1 MIAIQDLRDT
11 ARDLLTKKEVRGVI
25 GYRRGSSGMLAEPV
39 VITDPAQVD
48 ELVWD
53 PTCFHNLSLYLVED
67 RKFLAHLRKTADL
80 PIAIVAKGCDAR
92 SIVVLMQEHY
102 FERKDVYIIGVS
114 CEGSGVL
121 DERKLAAKGIQASN
135 SAFDGDD
142 FVFTTAAGEQ
152 RIAAREVMADRCLE
166 CREPFPKEHNIALG
180 DNKIGRVLDAPFTAL
195 KRFEEM
201 DAVARWNFWEHQFE
215 RCIRCFACRAVCPM
229 CYCEECIVDSTNF
242 PVTGQ
247 TTAEEKANRI
257 RWIDRSATRAEN
269 STYHMTRVLH
279 LAGRCIDCNECERV
293 CPVNIPLRLLNNKM
307 EREAR
312 EEFGFEPGASIG
324 GPSLTASF
332 LDNDPGEFIR

>member
-1 MIAIQDLRDT
+1 MINIQDMRDT
-11 ARDLLTKKEVRGVI
+11 ARNLLAKGEVRAVI
-25 GYRRGSSGMLAEPV
+25 GYRRGSSGMNAEPV
-39 VITDPAQVD
+39 VITNPAQAD

-80 PIAIVAKGCDAR
+80 PIAIIAKGCDAR
-92 SIVVLMQEHY
+92 STVVLMQEHY
-102 FERKDVYIIGVS
+102 FERKDIYIIGMS
-114 CEGSGVL
+114 CEGTGVL
-121 DERKLAAKGIQASN
+121 DERKLARKGIQATN

-142 FVFTTAAGEQ
+142 FVFTMAQGEQ
-152 RIAAREVMADRCLE
+152 RIPAREVMADRCLE
-166 CREPFPKEHNIALG
+166 CREPFPKEHNAVLG
-180 DNKIGRVLDAPFTAL
+180 ENKTGRELAAPFTAL

-201 DAVARWNFWEHQFE
+201 DAGARWKFWEHQFE
-215 RCIRCFACRAVCPM
+215 RCIRCFACRSVCPM
-229 CYCEECIVDSTNF
+229 CYCEECVVDSISF

-247 TTAEEKANRI
+247 TTAEEKANRV
-257 RWIDRSATRAEN
+257 RWIERSATRPEN
-269 STYHMTRVLH
+269 MTYHMTRVLH

-312 EEFGFEPGASIG
+312 EEFGYEPGASIG

-332 LDNDPGEFIR
+332 LDNDPGKFIR